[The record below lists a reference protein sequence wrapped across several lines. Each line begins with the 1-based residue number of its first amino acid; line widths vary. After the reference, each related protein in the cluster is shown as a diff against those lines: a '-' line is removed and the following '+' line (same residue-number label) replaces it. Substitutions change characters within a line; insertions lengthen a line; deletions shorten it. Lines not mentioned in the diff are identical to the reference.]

1 MIVSQDDLFNGE
13 KREFASAPKLDA
25 PLADRMR
32 PTTLEELVGQEHL
45 LGDGGVLR
53 ELIERDRLHSM
64 IFWGEPGV
72 GKTTLARLI
81 AARTGGDFHAMSA
94 VTSGVKDVKQ
104 IIELAKKNRRTGR
117 KTILFIDEIHRFNKA
132 QQDALLHAVEDGTM
146 VLIGATTENP
156 SFEVIPPLMSRCR
169 VFRFNPLNADQLKT
183 VLYRALKEDVI
194 LNKLKIKLEEGAE
207 EALIVMSGGDA
218 RELLSAL
225 EIAVDLADEGK
236 GEISITPE
244 LLERAVLRRLSRYDK
259 KGDRHYDTI
268 SAFIKSLRASDPD
281 AAVYWLARM
290 LDAGE
295 DPVFIARRM
304 VILASEDIGNAMPNA
319 LVLANAA
326 FDTVTKIGMPEAK
339 ITLAQTAT
347 YLASCPKSNA
357 SYMAIN
363 KAMDAVREDP
373 ERPVPL
379 HLRNPVTGLMK
390 SMDYGKNYQYAHD
403 HPGHFTEMNCL
414 PEELEDKIFYEPS
427 DEGQEK
433 VIKERLKGWWKKR
446 RKEKKDGRH

>member
-1 MIVSQDDLFNGE
+1 VSKDDLFEDKGKVE
-13 KREFASAPKLDA
+13 SPASAVSP
-25 PLADRMR
+25 PLAERMR
-32 PTTLEELVGQEHL
+32 PRTLEELVGQEHL
-45 LGDGGVLR
+45 LGEGGVLK

-81 AARTGGDFHAMSA
+81 AAKTGGDFHAISA

-132 QQDALLHAVEDGTM
+132 QQDALLHAVEDGTLT
-146 VLIGATTENP
+146 LIGATTENP

-169 VFRFNPLNADQLKT
+169 VFRFNPLNADHLRT
-183 VLYRALKEDVI
+183 VLHRAVKEDSV
-194 LNKLKIKLEEGAE
+194 LKKLAINLEAGAE
-207 EALIVMSGGDA
+207 EAMIAISGGDA

-225 EIAVDLADEGK
+225 EIAVDLADEDKGK
-236 GEISITPE
+236 IVITPE

-304 VILASEDIGNAMPNA
+304 VISASEDIGNAMPNA

-326 FDTVTKIGMPEAK
+326 FDTVTKIGMPEAR
-339 ITLAQTAT
+339 ITLAQAAT

-357 SYMAIN
+357 SYAAIN
-363 KAMDAVREDP
+363 KAEEAVREDP
-373 ERPVPL
+373 DRPVPL

-390 SMDYGKNYQYAHD
+390 AMDYGKDYQYAHS
-403 HPGHFTEMNCL
+403 HPGHFVEMNCL
-414 PEELEDKIFYEPS
+414 PEGLEDKIFYEPS
-427 DEGQEK
+427 DQGQEQA
-433 VIKERLKGWWKKR
+433 IAERLKAWWKKR
-446 RKEKKDGRH
+446 RK

>member
-1 MIVSQDDLFNGE
+1 VAKDDLFE
-13 KREFASAPKLDA
+13 KKGKVESPASAVSP
-25 PLADRMR
+25 PLAERMR
-32 PTTLEELVGQEHL
+32 PKTLEELVGQEHL
-45 LGDGGVLR
+45 LGEGRKPLGGGVLR

-64 IFWGEPGV
+64 IFWGDPGV

-81 AARTGGDFHAMSA
+81 ADKTGGDFHAMSA

-117 KTILFIDEIHRFNKA
+117 KTVLFIDEIHRFNKA

-169 VFRFNPLNADQLKT
+169 VFRFNRLNADHLRI
-183 VLYRALKEDVI
+183 VLHRALTEDPI
-194 LNKLKIKLEEGAE
+194 LKKVTITLAEGSE
-207 EALIVMSGGDA
+207 DALIQLSGGDA
-218 RELLSAL
+218 RELLNAL
-225 EIAVDLADEGK
+225 EIAVDLADKDGSK
-236 GEISITPE
+236 VAITPE

-259 KGDRHYDTI
+259 TGDRHYDTI

-304 VILASEDIGNAMPNA
+304 VISASEDIGNAMPNA

-326 FDTVTKIGMPEAK
+326 FDTVTKIGMPEAR
-339 ITLAQTAT
+339 ITLAQAAT

-357 SYMAIN
+357 SYAAIN
-363 KAMDAVREDP
+363 KAEEAVREDP
-373 ERPVPL
+373 DRPVPL

-390 SMDYGKNYQYAHD
+390 AMDYGKDYQYAHD
-403 HPGHFTEMNCL
+403 HPGHFVEMNCL
-414 PEELEDKIFYEPS
+414 PEGLEEKIFYEPS
-427 DEGQEK
+427 EEGQEK
-433 VIKERLKGWWKKR
+433 AIKERLMAWWKKR
-446 RKEKKDGRH
+446 RK

>member
-1 MIVSQDDLFNGE
+1 MSKDDLFEDKGKVE
-13 KREFASAPKLDA
+13 SPASAVSP
-25 PLADRMR
+25 PLAERMR
-32 PTTLEELVGQEHL
+32 PRTLEELVGQEHL
-45 LGDGGVLR
+45 LGEGGVLK

-81 AARTGGDFHAMSA
+81 AAKTGGDFHAISA

-132 QQDALLHAVEDGTM
+132 QQDALLHAVEDGTLT
-146 VLIGATTENP
+146 LIGATTENP

-169 VFRFNPLNADQLKT
+169 VFRFNPLNADHLRT
-183 VLYRALKEDVI
+183 VLHRAVKEDSV
-194 LNKLKIKLEEGAE
+194 LKKLAINLEAGAE
-207 EALIVMSGGDA
+207 EAMIAISGGDA

-225 EIAVDLADEGK
+225 EIAVDLADEDKGK
-236 GEISITPE
+236 IVITPE

-304 VILASEDIGNAMPNA
+304 VISASEDIGNAMPNA

-326 FDTVTKIGMPEAK
+326 FDTVTKIGMPEAR
-339 ITLAQTAT
+339 ITLAQAAT

-357 SYMAIN
+357 SYAAIN
-363 KAMDAVREDP
+363 KAEEAVREDP
-373 ERPVPL
+373 DRPVPL

-390 SMDYGKNYQYAHD
+390 AMDYGKDYQYAHS
-403 HPGHFTEMNCL
+403 HPGHFVEMNCL
-414 PEELEDKIFYEPS
+414 PEGLEDKIFYEPS
-427 DEGQEK
+427 DQGQEQA
-433 VIKERLKGWWKKR
+433 IAERLKAWWKKR
-446 RKEKKDGRH
+446 RK

>member
-1 MIVSQDDLFNGE
+1 VSRNDLFNDN
-13 KREFASAPKLDA
+13 SAGSAAPDLQA

-32 PTTLEELVGQEHL
+32 PKTLEDLMGQEHL
-45 LGDGGVLR
+45 LGEGGVLR
-53 ELIERDRLHSM
+53 ELIQRDRLHSM
-64 IFWGEPGV
+64 IFWGDPGV

-81 AARTGGDFHAMSA
+81 ADSTGADFHSISA
-94 VTSGVKDVKQ
+94 VTSGVGEVKK
-104 IIELAKKNRRTGR
+104 IIAQAKKNRKTGR

-132 QQDALLHAVEDGTM
+132 QQDALLHAVEDGTLT
-146 VLIGATTENP
+146 LIGATTENP

-169 VFRFNPLNADQLKT
+169 VFHFERLAADHLKT
-183 VLYRALKEDVI
+183 VLDRALTEDPI
-194 LNKLKIKLEEGAE
+194 LKKLTIMLEEGAE
-207 EALIVMSGGDA
+207 EALIQLSGGDA
-218 RELLSAL
+218 RELLNAL
-225 EIAVDLADEGK
+225 EIAVDLVGMEQE
-236 GEISITPE
+236 EIAITPE

-326 FDTVTKIGMPEAK
+326 FDTVTKIGMPEAR
-339 ITLAQTAT
+339 ITLAQAAT

-357 SYMAIN
+357 SYHALI
-363 KAMDAVREDP
+363 KAEGAVREDP

-390 SMDYGKNYQYAHD
+390 AMDYGKDYQYAHN
-403 HPGHFTEMNCL
+403 HPGHFVEMNCL
-414 PEELEDKIFYEPS
+414 PEGLEDKIFYDPS
-427 DEGQEK
+427 DQGQEQA
-433 VIKERLKGWWKKR
+433 IAERLKSWWKKR
-446 RKEKKDGRH
+446 RK

>member
-1 MIVSQDDLFNGE
+1 
-13 KREFASAPKLDA
+13 
-25 PLADRMR
+25 
-32 PTTLEELVGQEHL
+32 
-45 LGDGGVLR
+45 
-53 ELIERDRLHSM
+53 LHSM
-64 IFWGEPGV
+64 IFWGDPGV
-72 GKTTLARLI
+72 GKTTLAYLI
-81 AARTGGDFHAMSA
+81 ANSTGADFYSISA
-94 VTSGVKDVKQ
+94 VTSGVGEVKK
-104 IIELAKKNRRTGR
+104 IIAQAKKNRKTGR

-132 QQDALLHAVEDGTM
+132 QQDALLHAVEDGT
-146 VLIGATTENP
+146 VTLIGATTENP

-169 VFRFNPLNADQLKT
+169 VFRFNRLNTDHLKI
-183 VLYRALKEDVI
+183 VLHRALTEDPI
-194 LNKLKIKLEEGAE
+194 LKKMTITLEAGAE
-207 EALIVMSGGDA
+207 EALIQLSGGDA
-218 RELLSAL
+218 RELLNAL
-225 EIAVDLADEGK
+225 EIAVDLAGVNQEK
-236 GEISITPE
+236 ISITPE

-326 FDTVTKIGMPEAK
+326 FDTVTKIGMPEAR
-339 ITLAQTAT
+339 ITLAQAAT

-357 SYMAIN
+357 SYYALI
-363 KAMDAVREDP
+363 KAEGAVRDDP

-390 SMDYGKNYQYAHD
+390 AMDYGKDYQYAHN
-403 HPGHFTEMNCL
+403 HPGHFVEMNCL
-414 PEELEDKIFYEPS
+414 PEGLEDKIFYDPS
-427 DEGQEK
+427 DQGQEQA
-433 VIKERLKGWWKKR
+433 IAERLKAWWKKR
-446 RKEKKDGRH
+446 RK